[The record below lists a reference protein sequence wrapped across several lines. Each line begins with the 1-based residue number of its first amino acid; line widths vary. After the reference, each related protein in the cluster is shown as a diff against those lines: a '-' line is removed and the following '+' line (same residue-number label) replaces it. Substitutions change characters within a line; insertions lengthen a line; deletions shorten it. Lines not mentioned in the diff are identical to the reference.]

1 MSLSDK
7 EIEKIYRIK
16 SQLLSTYKVSQKEE
30 QKKRISHYI
39 KEVDMIIKDIE
50 NGNWV
55 NPVKLNILTQNV
67 DSEDNSSANEKNYKN
82 LVQIEKISDLNKDSE
97 LDQLYSYLNYFEEHF
112 LPPMSQTNLKLD
124 YALSRKRDDFY
135 VKYDSVK
142 HLVKE
147 FIADFELLC
156 KLTNKDQIDKYKER
170 INLQKHHLLVKI
182 SELLNDIRDFLTLVI
197 TDLNEGR
204 KSLFNAA
211 EKYSNKFDKA
221 KKGIFTGQTMEYII
235 RECAIFI
242 DDFIDILR
250 MPDFKK

>member
-1 MSLSDK
+1 MALSDE
-7 EIEKIYRIK
+7 EIEKIYKIK
-16 SQLLSTYKVSQKEE
+16 SQLLSTYKISKKEE

-50 NGNWV
+50 NRNWV

-67 DSEDNSSANEKNYKN
+67 DGKDNIATDNKKYKN
-82 LVQIEKISDLNKDSE
+82 LVPIEKISDLNKDLE
-97 LDQLYSYLNYFEEHF
+97 LDQIYSYLNYFEENF
-112 LPPMSQTNLKLD
+112 IPPMSQTNLKLD

-147 FIADFELLC
+147 FTADFELLC
-156 KLTNKDQIDKYKER
+156 KLTNKEQIEKYKER
-170 INLQKHHLLVKI
+170 INLQKHHLLFKI
-182 SELLNDIRDFLTLVI
+182 SELLSDISSFLSLVI

-211 EKYSNKFDKA
+211 EKYFNKFDKT
-221 KKGIFTGQTMEYII
+221 KKDIFTGQTMEYIV
-235 RECAIFI
+235 RECSIFI
-242 DDFIDILR
+242 DEFIDILR